1 MGKNKRAFTLIE
13 LIGVIAVLAIIL
25 LVTLPTL
32 SRTLRNNSN
41 QKYANVLQDIYL
53 AAEQYTLTFKEDFPQ
68 LEEVGGR
75 VTVTIKEL
83 QDKGYLEQHLENP
96 KTKEEFLETDY
107 VLIEVNEDY
116 TRNYKFNE
124 GERQMHQ
131 KQQFQ
136 LIP

>member
-32 SRTLRNNSN
+32 TRTLRNNSN

-75 VTVTIKEL
+75 VTVL
-83 QDKGYLEQHLENP
+83 N
-96 KTKEEFLETDY
+96 
-107 VLIEVNEDY
+107 
-116 TRNYKFNE
+116 
-124 GERQMHQ
+124 
-131 KQQFQ
+131 
-136 LIP
+136 